1 MLLDRRTFAAGSA
14 ALLSGCATVGTRRIA
29 GCTPFAPVIVDE
41 HRVIRTMAGLRPYRK
56 QGFVV
61 RAEALG
67 EKRLVHNYGHGGG
80 GITLSWGTS
89 KLATEIGLQGHSG
102 PVAVSPGQW
111 LTITLPSTE
120 NLLSVLP
127 GQPMAAK

>member
-14 ALLSGCATVGTRRIA
+14 ALLGGCATVGARPRALA
-29 GCTPFAPVIVDE
+29 GCTPLAPVVVDE
-41 HRVIRTMAGLRPYRK
+41 SRIVRTVAGLRPYRR

-80 GITLSWGTS
+80 GITLS
-89 KLATEIGLQGHSG
+89 
-102 PVAVSPGQW
+102 
-111 LTITLPSTE
+111 
-120 NLLSVLP
+120 
-127 GQPMAAK
+127 